1 MDTFTECLWTKNTL
15 YNNMYLNHYM
25 GYRYNVLK
33 QVTLSGAGK
42 ASSLTVLLSLV
53 TTSQLKR
60 V

>member
-1 MDTFTECLWTKNTL
+1 
-15 YNNMYLNHYM
+15 M
-25 GYRYNVLK
+25 GYRYNLLK